1 MKKYILIALAAAGTM
16 ACSKL
21 TPVDSIPVT
30 ELPEDETTET
40 VAPKEGETITIQL
53 AQTKVTLNGTDYVF
67 EGNEQIVVKAASGPV
82 ATISNST
89 EYPTTF
95 TGVFE
100 TPLDKESDIF
110 DFYYNCPPDASG
122 NPSYVQNGQPWLE
135 HKAVPATR
143 ATNGEYAYVV
153 EEDVQLRQP
162 EAYVALALISPY
174 DCTVDFHSISAKIP
188 YVSGKALPG
197 ITLTKTNQSDDYT
210 KPYFVNVTKNMEG
223 GFYLAVQQNGTEGT
237 MYTSYATSAAIT
249 KNNQVLVKKFTPFS
263 ITGELKATYKDANN
277 ADKEY
282 FKSSYSV
289 YIESGATAANAIN
302 PDVLQEGKAE
312 FTITGIS
319 KKLVSLQSLTVTFD
333 DTVTATVGS
342 TTPIWSDNSTCTIAI
357 PESSGHNNWGPVTVT
372 GATAVFSIP
381 DGTTFSVKIDIP
393 TTITRYI
400 TGLPYNKDNAYIT
413 NFASD
418 WVPSGGKS
426 EYRGNYL
433 RYANCTVSFKGFFIP
448 TDIKTVVSYYIS
460 GYVSSR
466 ANPITTVFNIAGD
479 DAINDKKQG
488 TAKEFSYQ
496 TTRNVTFTKTKN
508 TMYAKADCKTPATWA
523 QSYDELRYVGV
534 VYDSA
539 Q

>member
-1 MKKYILIALAAAGTM
+1 MKRHISAVFAAMAVM
-16 ACSKL
+16 ACSKVA
-21 TPVDSIPVT
+21 PEDRIPVS
-30 ELPEDETTET
+30 ENPEGDKQEES
-40 VAPKEGETITIQL
+40 VEPKGEGITIQL
-53 AQTKVTLNGTDYVF
+53 AQTKVTLGENVYQF
-67 EGNEQIVVKAASGPV
+67 EGNEQIYVKARSGE
-82 ATISNST
+82 ST
-89 EYPTTF
+89 VMTNTPGAVNTF
-95 TGVFE
+95 TGEFNN
-100 TPLDKESDIF
+100 PLGKESDTF
-110 DFYYNCPPDASG
+110 DFYFNCTDG
-122 NPSYVQNGQPWLE
+122 NGERSFVQNGQPWLVCE
-135 HKAVPATR
+135 GVNANRVNQ
-143 ATNGEYAYVV
+143 NGNAYYIVKGV
-153 EEDVQLRQP
+153 ELAEFID
-162 EAYVALALISPY
+162 YVALALISPY

-197 ITLTKTNQSDDYT
+197 ITLTKTNKSADYT
-210 KPYFVNVTKNMEG
+210 KPYFVNVAKNMEG

-237 MYTSYATSAAIT
+237 MYTSYATSGAIT

-302 PDVLQEGKAE
+302 PDALQEGKAE

-357 PESSGHNNWGPVTVT
+357 PESSGHNTWGPVTVT

-426 EYRGNYL
+426 GYRGNYL

-460 GYVSSR
+460 GYVSTL

-496 TTRNVTFTKTKN
+496 TTRNVTFTNTKN